1 MGIEINKYNSADS
14 ADSVRVLTSLW
25 GDKLASM
32 LHQEP
37 WEKPTHIKRVLF
49 NDPATI
55 VWFSDGTKVAC
66 VCDERDY
73 FDKEKGVL
81 HCIAKKFMGSD
92 EIQRVSVEWEEEKL
106 PFANCGITLY
116 ELFGDLL
123 KPEAWDET
131 NQKDLHAF
139 DERGV
144 NNEY

>member
-1 MGIEINKYNSADS
+1 MNDAKVILNELLAYKLREKANLLSPKRYQHTIT
-14 ADSVRVLTSLW
+14 SV
-25 GDKLASM
+25 K
-32 LHQEP
+32 
-37 WEKPTHIKRVLF
+37 F